1 MSMAAPIVLAMLG
14 RKIRT
19 SGLNQSSFTRLLDGE
34 AAGLSAAL
42 PSSLAASLG
51 LGALPA
57 TRVAEVAPE
66 SRASSEMR
74 WLAPTLAVLALLG
87 AGIWV
92 ANRVGRRTV
101 SDVASRASSAMSGAA
116 ERAATLASTL
126 GDFIERKLPNGVD
139 LRIPQ
144 RGVEVRLLDIAQGS
158 KSGVTWLN
166 FDRLY
171 FDSGSATL
179 TSDSQEQLRNI
190 AEIMKAYPKL
200 HVQIGGHTD
209 NSGDPDANV
218 RLSQQRA
225 GAVAQQLSQMG
236 VAVDRLSAV
245 GYGSQQPATDNSSEE
260 GRRRNRRI
268 SMRVTKM

>member
-1 MSMAAPIVLAMLG
+1 MQSTLLNTLTGWIDRQTLGAAATQLREPEQSVSRGFQSSFATILGGLAGKTSNSGFMRQAFDVITSPANDDHVLDNPAGLVSTTAFGGPATEMGKRFMGTLFGSNEMSVFDAVGRWSGLRTQSVTSIMSMAAPIVLAMLG

-74 WLAPTLAVLALLG
+74 WLAPTLAVLAVLG

-92 ANRVGRRTV
+92 ANRIGRRTV

-126 GDFIERKLPNGVD
+126 GDFIERKLPN
-139 LRIPQ
+139 
-144 RGVEVRLLDIAQGS
+144 
-158 KSGVTWLN
+158 
-166 FDRLY
+166 
-171 FDSGSATL
+171 
-179 TSDSQEQLRNI
+179 
-190 AEIMKAYPKL
+190 
-200 HVQIGGHTD
+200 
-209 NSGDPDANV
+209 
-218 RLSQQRA
+218 
-225 GAVAQQLSQMG
+225 
-236 VAVDRLSAV
+236 
-245 GYGSQQPATDNSSEE
+245 
-260 GRRRNRRI
+260 
-268 SMRVTKM
+268 